1 MSLNWSKTKF
11 MVISPEQHAKVDI
24 LNQTIGYEPH
34 IIIDGAQVEV
44 VSQFKLLGCTL
55 DEDLSF
61 IPYMSLL
68 KQTILSKL
76 FAIKNVFFLSHS
88 VRLQFF
94 KTFILPH
101 FDYCASLFIYF
112 NNTIINKLESLYNRC
127 LSILLNININ
137 DKSFQEQHSFLKSLN
152 LMPFKFS

>member
-11 MVISPEQHAKVDI
+11 MVISPEQHAKADI

-61 IPYMSLL
+61 IPYISLL
-68 KQTILSKL
+68 KQTILS
-76 FAIKNVFFLSHS
+76 
-88 VRLQFF
+88 
-94 KTFILPH
+94 
-101 FDYCASLFIYF
+101 
-112 NNTIINKLESLYNRC
+112 
-127 LSILLNININ
+127 
-137 DKSFQEQHSFLKSLN
+137 N
-152 LMPFKFS
+152 L